1 MKFCYNVYRN
11 YVNEIDRDIFND
23 FWLMQYFNY
32 CFVYVS
38 DISVIYKFIL
48 VLGIL
53 VLFSICI
60 IVIIFLFFVF
70 MWQNNRNLL
79 LQRVF
84 MFLYIDIVNWVFVF
98 NVDYYLKKFCFLYI
112 EKFFK

>member
-1 MKFCYNVYRN
+1 MKFCYNVYWN

-60 IVIIFLFFVF
+60 FVIIF
-70 MWQNNRNLL
+70 
-79 LQRVF
+79 
-84 MFLYIDIVNWVFVF
+84 YKYCGVNIKYF
-98 NVDYYLKKFCFLYI
+98 
-112 EKFFK
+112 